1 MTSLEDRLREAYR
14 AVTDMIREEDL
25 PGLNDKRARARRRSR
40 FSTFAPM
47 AAAATVVVAIVASVV
62 IPKLANSPSQP
73 ATPATPTTSATPSTS
88 AVPAGPP
95 AFVVVMN
102 KADSRG
108 NVGPLVVVS
117 AATGRITGRVP
128 DPRKG
133 TTWSNVA
140 VTGSGTM
147 FVLSAVPTRGGL
159 CNPTYLYKLMLSAS
173 GAPVSLTPW
182 TDPVVPAEIDSL
194 TASADGGALAF
205 IETECRGPGEEI
217 GFIRGDRMKT
227 WQEPDLLFADFLSL
241 SADGS
246 VLGYTETA
254 MGQGGTV
261 RVLDT
266 NAVAGSAATAG
277 KIIYTYPAGAR
288 GPSVVIGADAATM
301 YVAWVTGFDTFHLA
315 GYRIGSDA
323 VQGML
328 FRRMLPT
335 GLNVSWA
342 GGQLLTYDQEGAVY
356 LVDPGTGHVTRV
368 RGAWTDA
375 FGIYW

>member
-25 PGLNDKRARARRRSR
+25 PGLNDKRVRARRSR

-62 IPKLANSPSQP
+62 IPKLANSPTRP
-73 ATPATPTTSATPSTS
+73 ATPATSATSAI
-88 AVPAGPP
+88 PAGPP

-102 KADSRG
+102 RPNSRG

-117 AATGRITGRVP
+117 AATGGITGRVP

-159 CNPTYLYKLMLSAS
+159 CNPTYLYKLTLSAS

-205 IETECRGPGEEI
+205 IETECRGPGAEI

-227 WQEPDLLFADFLSL
+227 WQEPDLLYADFPSL
-241 SADGS
+241 SADGN

-254 MGQGGTV
+254 MGQGGRV

-266 NAVAGSAATAG
+266 NSAAGSAATAG
-277 KIIYTYPAGAR
+277 KIIYTCPAGAR

-315 GYRIGSDA
+315 GYRIGSGA
-323 VQGML
+323 VEGML
-328 FRRMLPT
+328 FRRTLPT
-335 GLNVSWA
+335 GLHVSWA

-368 RGAWTDA
+368 RGGRGRTPLAST
-375 FGIYW
+375 GSQPPR